1 MKWRIYLK
9 NLENFIENNS
19 KKMRK
24 NIMNHKII
32 KKLEKL
38 NRVYYIAAFFVVFS
52 LIIIQKL
59 FANTVIDH
67 SYYQELA
74 DNQQIGNVTVP
85 VTRGTVYSA
94 TNWWTILWTSLNLFD
109 IAIDPQI
116 VWSKEKLEDFLTD
129 VVYKESCEN
138 TDNRSCYNNVL
149 KFLKVIEL
157 EEFIYDE
164 TYIKNIIWDYLN
176 TKINQEY
183 VTSVFIDKELEQE
196 KIDLIQSFAY
206 AWVYPTFPY
215 LYINPEEITQLS
227 TVANTLSP
235 ILSIESED
243 LEYMMR
249 KRKIRYVQIL
259 SKLSISVSEYVK
271 TYLDDE
277 TIAIKKGLI
286 TKEESVWGF
295 IVLTPRP
302 QRYYPESDVASQI
315 IWFVDNEWKW
325 HYGIEWYFNDSLK
338 GNNWQIVSRKDIRWR
353 IINPIELDEQNSDTQ
368 GVKIYTSIDRNIQK
382 KVETILEAWVKEY
395 RANKGTVV
403 VMEPKT
409 GRVLSMA
416 NYPTFDLNDFSDVY
430 ELEKVK
436 FSEYPNPTIDLLWFP
451 VFVEDTEFGER
462 YFYDNKELFLRSATR
477 EELWENLLVKYKYK
491 NDYGPGV
498 YLNDAISWLYE
509 PGSIMKSLVFAAW
522 IDTNEIEANELYS
535 DINEL
540 QVWDFSIKNLDTKNC
555 GWLHSF
561 SNALDFSCNVWMVR
575 IVQRLGTL
583 LVYNY
588 FQKFGFDE
596 KTWVNLEWEVTGTMR
611 DWEKWSKAQLY
622 TSSYGLGIS
631 VTPLQMAAAYATLAN
646 GWVYYTPTVVD
657 KVEFADGKVINYKSE
672 AQRRVLKESTSDIM
686 TKILVNGV
694 NIWAAKHG
702 WVEWYNLA
710 GKTGTSQIPFRWKY
724 ETWQASTMASFAG
737 YWPAE
742 DPQFVVIV
750 KLERPR
756 TTNYWGASS
765 AHIFS
770 DISEYLLD
778 VYNIP
783 KRQ

>member
-1 MKWRIYLK
+1 
-9 NLENFIENNS
+9 
-19 KKMRK
+19 MRK
-24 NIMNHKII
+24 NILNHKII
-32 KKLEKL
+32 KKLAKL
-38 NRVYYIAAFFVVFS
+38 NRLYYIAAFFVIFS
-52 LIIIQKL
+52 LIIVQKL
-59 FANTVIDH
+59 FSNTVINHDF
-67 SYYQELA
+67 YQELA
-74 DNQQIGNVTVP
+74 DNQQIWKVTVP

-94 TNWWTILWTSLNLFD
+94 TNWGTILGTSLNLFD

-116 VWSKEKLEDFLTD
+116 EGSKVKLQDFLTD

-138 TDNRSCYNNVL
+138 VSNKICYNNVL

-157 EEFIYDE
+157 EEFNNDE
-164 TYIKNIIWDYLN
+164 IYIKSLIWETLN
-176 TKINQEY
+176 KKINQEY
-183 VTSVFIDKELEQE
+183 VTSVFIDRELEQD
-196 KIDLIQSFAY
+196 KIDLIKSFAY

-215 LYINPEEITQLS
+215 LYINPEEITQLK
-227 TVANTLSP
+227 TVAGSLSP
-235 ILSIESED
+235 VLWIDSDD

-271 TYLDDE
+271 TILE
-277 TIAIKKGLI
+277 EEQSAMKKGLI
-286 TKEESVWGF
+286 EKEDSIWGF
-295 IVLTPRP
+295 IVLNPRP
-302 QRYYPESDVASQI
+302 QRYYPEKDVASQI
-315 IWFVDNEWKW
+315 IWFVDNEGKW

-338 GNNWQIVSRKDIRWR
+338 WNNWKIVSRKDIRWR
-353 IINPIELDEQNSDTQ
+353 IINPIELEEQNENTEW
-368 GVKIYTSIDRNIQK
+368 VKIYTSIDRNIQK
-382 KVETILEAWVKEY
+382 KVESILEKWVKEF
-395 RANKGTVV
+395 RANKGSVV

-409 GRVLSMA
+409 LRVLSMA
-416 NYPTFDLNDFSDVY
+416 NYPSFNLNDFSDVY
-430 ELEKVK
+430 ELEKVR
-436 FSEYPNPTIDLLWFP
+436 FSKYPDPKIDLLWYP
-451 VFVEDTEFGER
+451 VFVEDTDVWER
-462 YFYDNKELFLRSATR
+462 FFYDNNELFLRLATR

-491 NDYGPGV
+491 NDYWPKV
-498 YLNDAISWLYE
+498 YQNDAISAMYE
-509 PGSIMKSLVFAAW
+509 PGSIMKSLVFAMW
-522 IDTNEIEANELYS
+522 IDTGEIEANELYR

-540 QVWDFSIKNLDTKNC
+540 QVWDFRIKNLDTKNC
-555 GWLHSF
+555 WGLHSF

-596 KTWVNLEWEVTGTMR
+596 VTGITLEWEVTGQMR
-611 DWEKWSKAQLY
+611 DWEKWSKSQLY

-631 VTPLQMAAAYATLAN
+631 VTPLQMAAAYSVIAN
-646 GWVYYTPTVVD
+646 GGVYYTPTVVD
-657 KVEFADGKVINYKSE
+657 KVEFADWKVIKYKTE
-672 AQRRVLKESTSDIM
+672 PQRRVIKESTSDLM

-694 NIWAAKHG
+694 RKWAAKRG

-724 ETWQASTMASFAG
+724 ETGQASTMASFAG

-742 DPQFVVIV
+742 DPQFVIIV

-765 AHIFS
+765 AHLFRE
-770 DISEYLLD
+770 ISEYLLD

-783 KRQ
+783 KRK